1 MLLSM
6 EPLPELIQ
14 TQRLTL
20 RRWVPGD
27 EALLAAAVDASRDH
41 LVPWMPWAST
51 DISLAERRELI
62 TGWDADWR
70 GGGDIVL
77 GVFLDEAV
85 IGGTGLHT
93 RRGPAVLEVG
103 YWIHPA
109 HVGQGYATEIAEA
122 QTTVA
127 FAAEE
132 IERVEIHC
140 DRANGASG
148 RVPEKLGFA
157 LTSEEPRPIEAPGE
171 SGVTCCWTMTR
182 AEWARRGSHE

>member
-127 FAAEE
+127 FAP
-132 IERVEIHC
+132 RKSS
-140 DRANGASG
+140 ASRSTATG
-148 RVPEKLGFA
+148 QTGPAVA
-157 LTSEEPRPIEAPGE
+157 SPRNSA
-171 SGVTCCWTMTR
+171 
-182 AEWARRGSHE
+182 SH